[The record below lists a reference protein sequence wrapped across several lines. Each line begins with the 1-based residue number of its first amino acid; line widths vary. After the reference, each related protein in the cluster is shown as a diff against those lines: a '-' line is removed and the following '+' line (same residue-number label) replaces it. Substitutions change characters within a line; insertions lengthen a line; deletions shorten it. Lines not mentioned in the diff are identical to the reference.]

1 MNVMLA
7 DDDREC
13 LDSLSSALRLEGFHV
28 RDFDTPAR
36 ALSQYNPHAI
46 DVVITD
52 YYLPGM
58 TGIEL
63 LKEIH
68 RRKTDVPVII
78 ISGAPK
84 KNTIERISLK
94 AGACA
99 FFSKPLDIR
108 QVIARIKQLAG
119 VQAIN

>member
-1 MNVMLA
+1 MLV

-13 LDSLSSALRLEGFHV
+13 LDSLSSALRLEGFQV

-36 ALSQYNPHAI
+36 ALSEYNPQAI

-68 RRKTDVPVII
+68 RRKIDVPVII

-84 KNTIERISLK
+84 KNTIEHISLK

-108 QVIARIKQLAG
+108 HVITRIKQLAG
-119 VQAIN
+119 FQTTN

>member
-1 MNVMLA
+1 MLV

-36 ALSQYNPHAI
+36 ALSEYNPHAI

-52 YYLPGM
+52 FYLPGM

-68 RRKTDVPVII
+68 RRKIGVPVII
-78 ISGAPK
+78 ISGVPK
-84 KNTIERISLK
+84 KNAIERISLK

-108 QVIARIKQLAG
+108 HVIARIKQLTG
-119 VQAIN
+119 LQTGT

>member
-1 MNVMLA
+1 MNIMLV

-13 LDSLSSALRLEGFHV
+13 LDSLSSALHLEGFQV
-28 RDFDTPAR
+28 QDFDTPAQ
-36 ALSQYNPHAI
+36 ALSEYNPSFI

-63 LKEIH
+63 LKEIQ
-68 RRKTDVPVII
+68 RRKTDAPVII

-84 KNTIERISLK
+84 TSTIERISLK
-94 AGACA
+94 AGARA
-99 FFSKPLDIR
+99 FFSKIR
-108 QVIARIKQLAG
+108 QSL
-119 VQAIN
+119 